1 MHKDKRALV
10 ETLRHYKRHI
20 LGPLFIEAADTI
32 EALLAENE
40 ELKAKDSCQLTKSA
54 PEPGHWIFMTVED
67 DPSDPSGLFQHRYKC
82 SVCGSWQTYGTTDF
96 CPNCGKPMQE
106 PPEAHD
112 CHNCK
117 HKDRENV
124 RECQKCLDAG
134 DFPLWEDENG

>member
-1 MHKDKRALV
+1 MYKDKRALV

-32 EALLAENE
+32 EELLAEKE
-40 ELKAKDSCQLTKSA
+40 EREKPA
-54 PEPGHWIFMTVED
+54 HWIVKEED
-67 DPSDPSGLFQHRYKC
+67 PNKLDPYGMFRKRFVC
-82 SVCGSWQTYGTTDF
+82 SECGGWQTYGETKC
-96 CPNCGKPMQE
+96 CPNCGKPMLEQ
-106 PPEAHD
+106 PEAHD

-117 HKDRENV
+117 HKDREDV